1 MTIFVLSMMIA
12 IAVAGVDKM
21 RDNKTIDWKT
31 KLFSVWER
39 CA

>member
-1 MTIFVLSMMIA
+1 MMMA
-12 IAVAGVDKM
+12 LAGVGVDKM

-31 KLFSVWER
+31 KLFSVWTK